1 MKWSQDSQQ
10 GGELHEPPTELDCG
24 ECEHYLKVIHNT
36 QHITPYLINWHKW
49 QVHIISFSKILP
61 FIMLSALCT
70 PYHVQ
75 GWLPYTDS
83 ICKIFYVQIMS
94 YHQPILNIIYHKTMY
109 FHMFDHH
116 LIPGCQGDQ
125 YLQHPLRRRRLS
137 RLCGLWPL
145 PCLAYKQELTGNY
158 QEKGNF

>member
-1 MKWSQDSQQ
+1 
-10 GGELHEPPTELDCG
+10 
-24 ECEHYLKVIHNT
+24 
-36 QHITPYLINWHKW
+36 
-49 QVHIISFSKILP
+49 
-61 FIMLSALCT
+61 MLSALCT

-145 PCLAYKQELTGNY
+145 PCLAYKQELTGND
-158 QEKGNF
+158 QEKGNQGKKNNEKTPRSVQKNLTPRYCRRESLCFSRFLYSALWNLTSPAAHSGTIFLFFLAPQVH